1 MRAWPA
7 ATSHIFQQLGK
18 GLQGRRRGKLGEGVS
33 YSSLGPDKTSHLL
46 LLRLLEAIPSLRAT
60 ITGEVPVRLPGSTG
74 DRFGGGRSAQLTEA
88 QGRCLVIRAQ
98 AETHSSY
105 CPKPAPCGCA
115 PTVVATSCVIKM
127 YFLSLTFARRP
138 LIGGWTR
145 NLGHF
150 ISPATSVN
158 PLLSISAAGPQFLFS
173 KCFPLPQGCPFQARL
188 AVASV
193 G

>member
-1 MRAWPA
+1 M
-7 ATSHIFQQLGK
+7 SC
-18 GLQGRRRGKLGEGVS
+18 
-33 YSSLGPDKTSHLL
+33 SSLGPDETSPLL
-46 LLRLLEAIPSLRAT
+46 LLRLLEAIPSLRAAIT
-60 ITGEVPVRLPGSTG
+60 MTGEVPVRLPGPAG
-74 DRFGGGRSAQLTEA
+74 DRLWGGRSAQLTEA
-88 QGRCLVIRAQ
+88 QGRCLVIRTQ

-115 PTVVATSCVIKM
+115 PTVVATSCAIKM

-158 PLLSISAAGPQFLFS
+158 PLHSISTAGPWFLFS
-173 KCFPLPQGCPFQARL
+173 KCFPLPWGVPL
-188 AVASV
+188 P